1 MKLIVLA
8 GYKKVEQNTY
18 AMETFEW
25 LCFEAIGN
33 VMTVLEW
40 PELMQNFLYVSIEN
54 ERETFAVCCNTHKI
68 NDFLNLAPDLG
79 IKYQL
84 ISPQ

>member
-40 PELMQNFLYVSIEN
+40 PELMQNF
-54 ERETFAVCCNTHKI
+54 FVCFH
-68 NDFLNLAPDLG
+68 
-79 IKYQL
+79 
-84 ISPQ
+84 

>member
-8 GYKKVEQNTY
+8 GYKKLEQNTY

-33 VMTVLEW
+33 VMFVLEW
-40 PELMQNFLYVSIEN
+40 PELMQNFLYVPLRMREN
-54 ERETFAVCCNTHKI
+54 HLPCVAKHRI
-68 NDFLNLAPDLG
+68 NDFHNLTPDLG